1 MISNVFIMWSS
12 ELTEMCSSKDLDRIS
27 DKLTA
32 RIREFLS
39 FDPVSVDVPLFLNT
53 VRNEFPVPIV
63 ASHIVDAGENM
74 YVFLDSCDVE
84 LHRLCYQSTYPK
96 IH

>member
-12 ELTEMCSSKDLDRIS
+12 ELTKLCSDKDLERIS
-27 DKLTA
+27 DKLTQ

-39 FDPVSVDVPLFLNT
+39 FDPSSVDVPLFLNT

-63 ASHIVDAGENM
+63 ASHIVDAHENM
-74 YVFLDSCDVE
+74 YVFLDSCDAE
-84 LHRLCYQSTYPK
+84 LHCLCYQSTYPK